1 MRILN
6 TVFAST
12 ALLVVAGCGGGG
24 GGGSSTPTPTPT
36 PTPTHNAPSITTAA
50 TASVLEGST
59 TSWTLAATD
68 ADGDTVSF
76 SISGTDS
83 ADFTLDGATLS
94 FAATPDYE
102 TPLDSDGDNVYAL
115 VVTASDGSASDT
127 LALSITVTDASEG
140 RVIDG
145 PVSGAAV
152 FIDLDGDSV
161 QDDDESSGTTDAD
174 GYFKIPVATAIDGT
188 APKLISIGGTD
199 TSTGSEVADLALIS
213 DMPSDATKSL
223 AVTPLSTIVSAA
235 ETAEAKAK
243 VLTALGI
250 TGEVEDV
257 LTKDVWK
264 EAQEGDADA
273 KAIQNRAK

>member
-1 MRILN
+1 M
-6 TVFAST
+6 
-12 ALLVVAGCGGGG
+12 
-24 GGGSSTPTPTPT
+24 
-36 PTPTHNAPSITTAA
+36 
-50 TASVLEGST
+50 
-59 TSWTLAATD
+59 
-68 ADGDTVSF
+68 
-76 SISGTDS
+76 
-83 ADFTLDGATLS
+83 
-94 FAATPDYE
+94 
-102 TPLDSDGDNVYAL
+102 
-115 VVTASDGSASDT
+115 VTASDGSASDT

-257 LTKDVWK
+257 LTKDAVSYTHLTLPTK
-264 EAQEGDADA
+264 REV
-273 KAIQNRAK
+273 

>member
-36 PTPTHNAPSITTAA
+36 PTPTNSAPSITTAA

-115 VVTASDGSASDT
+115 S
-127 LALSITVTDASEG
+127 
-140 RVIDG
+140 
-145 PVSGAAV
+145 
-152 FIDLDGDSV
+152 
-161 QDDDESSGTTDAD
+161 
-174 GYFKIPVATAIDGT
+174 
-188 APKLISIGGTD
+188 LIHI
-199 TSTGSEVADLALIS
+199 
-213 DMPSDATKSL
+213 
-223 AVTPLSTIVSAA
+223 
-235 ETAEAKAK
+235 
-243 VLTALGI
+243 
-250 TGEVEDV
+250 
-257 LTKDVWK
+257 
-264 EAQEGDADA
+264 
-273 KAIQNRAK
+273 